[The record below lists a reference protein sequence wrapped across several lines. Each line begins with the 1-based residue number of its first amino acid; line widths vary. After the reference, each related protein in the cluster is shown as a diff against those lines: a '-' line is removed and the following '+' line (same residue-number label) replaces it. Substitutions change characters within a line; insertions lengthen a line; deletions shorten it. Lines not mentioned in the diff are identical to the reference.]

1 MSGATLGQA
10 LRAATARLAQAGV
23 EGAARD
29 ATLLLAHG
37 LGIEPMHVPLEAGRV
52 LTRAEEATIEALIA
66 RRAGREPVSKIIG
79 TREFW
84 GRSFRV
90 TADVLDPRPDTE
102 TLIELALAGPQPER
116 LLDLGTGT
124 GIIPI
129 TLLSEWPEARGVACD
144 ISEAALAVAREN
156 AASHGVKR
164 LELILSDWF
173 DGVEGRFDLITS
185 NPPYISAEEMETLA
199 PEVHDHDP
207 HLALTPGGD
216 GLEPYRVIAR
226 QTVRF
231 LTPNGRLLLEIG
243 HLQGPDVA
251 QILRNHGFRA
261 VDIHP
266 DLAGKDRIVSALA
279 PEN

>member
-10 LRAATARLAQAGV
+10 LWAATARLTEGGV

-156 AASHGVKR
+156 AASHGVER

-226 QTVRF
+226 QAVRF